1 MKLIHFI
8 SIFIYALAVTIDAA
22 VGDDRNARIGVITFL
37 SGPNATIGTAIRNG
51 IELARHQRPE
61 LLQMIDFR
69 YEDDQCDPKLDISAY
84 RKLTN
89 GRGVDVLFGIGPA
102 MVNVLWPYVERDKIP
117 FINFNFE
124 ASSVV
129 GKPLVVRAMNHT
141 GQYQQALASHLLN
154 QKKSDDYPVVVGE
167 HPFLQAMSQSLTE
180 ALGPQYPAREVA
192 TVLPTETDFRAL
204 IVKIRSYRNKP
215 VGLFLFP
222 ESLIA
227 FLKQAR
233 GLGFSASYFGTDLCE
248 SAAKLAGDP
257 SLLEGCLYADNEASE
272 AFRRDYRGKYGN
284 EAQLAFAGSAYDMTV
299 LVGEVL
305 QQGRGIK
312 GPGVID
318 ALRKVSRR
326 KGVLG
331 DFSFTSTESSGSFFE
346 YPIYVKRIENGRGVV
361 VD

>member
-8 SIFIYALAVTIDAA
+8 FVFIWGLAVTIDPA
-22 VGDDRNARIGVITFL
+22 VGDDRTARIGVITFL

-61 LLQMIDFR
+61 LLQMIDFQ
-69 YEDDQCDPKLDISAY
+69 YEDDQGDAKLDISAY

-89 GRGVDVLFGIGPA
+89 GKAIDILFGIGPA
-102 MVNVLWPYVERDKIP
+102 MVNMLWPYVERDKVP

-141 GQYQQALASHLLN
+141 GQYQQALASYLIN
-154 QKKSDDYPVVVGE
+154 RERSGDYPVVVGE
-167 HPFLQAMSQSLTE
+167 HPFLQAMSRSLND
-180 ALGPQYPAREVA
+180 ALGRQYPVREVA

-204 IVKIRSYRNKP
+204 ILKIRNYRDKP

-222 ESLIA
+222 DSLIA

-248 SAAKLAGDP
+248 SAAKLAGDT
-257 SLLEGCLYADNEASE
+257 SLLEGCVYPDNEASE
-272 AFRRDYRGKYGN
+272 AFRSDYRRKYGN
-284 EAQLAFAGSAYDMTV
+284 EAQLAFAGSAYDMAV
-299 LVGEVL
+299 LMGEVL
-305 QQGRGIK
+305 QQGPGIK

-331 DFSFTSTESSGSFFE
+331 DFSFTSTESTGSFFE
-346 YPIYVKRIENGRGVV
+346 YPIHVKRIENGRGVV

>member
-1 MKLIHFI
+1 MKPLRYILVFI
-8 SIFIYALAVTIDAA
+8 CAIVVVHPAI
-22 VGDDRNARIGVITFL
+22 GDDNQNPRIGIITFL

-61 LLQMIDFR
+61 LLANIDFQ

-89 GRGVDVLFGIGPA
+89 GRRLDVLFGIGPA

-124 ASSVV
+124 AASVV

-141 GQYQQALASHLLN
+141 GQYQQALASYLTNHD
-154 QKKSDDYPVVVGE
+154 KSGDYPVIVGE
-167 HPFLQAMSQSLTE
+167 HPFLQAMSRSLSE
-180 ALGPQYPAREVA
+180 AVGRQHAVREVA

-204 IVKIRSYRNKP
+204 ILKIRAYKDRP

-248 SAAKLAGDP
+248 SAAKLAGDT
-257 SLLEGCLYADNEASE
+257 SLLEGCVYADNEAS
-272 AFRRDYRGKYGN
+272 
-284 EAQLAFAGSAYDMTV
+284 Q
-299 LVGEVL
+299 
-305 QQGRGIK
+305 
-312 GPGVID
+312 
-318 ALRKVSRR
+318 
-326 KGVLG
+326 
-331 DFSFTSTESSGSFFE
+331 
-346 YPIYVKRIENGRGVV
+346 
-361 VD
+361 